1 LAVIARLPVSH
12 RPNWTV
18 ERISARV
25 RVLLAGPALVRAAL
39 CELLEEASDIAV
51 AAEAATGPKAV
62 SLATEIRPDV
72 VLMSVRLAQ
81 RDDGYQAS
89 QLITGNPELSRVQVL
104 MLSYAEPDEDPC
116 AALRAGASGL
126 LTGDTD
132 PAELLRAVRLVA
144 GGGMQLPPDVTRR
157 LVDKFASQPT
167 LQRSTPVQFEELTL
181 REQEVVTLVAR
192 GLTNDEIAE
201 RLVVS
206 PATAKTH
213 VSRSMV
219 KLQVRDRAKLV
230 ALAYQTGFAQPAA
243 DDPGTTHG
251 GSAR

>member
-1 LAVIARLPVSH
+1 
-12 RPNWTV
+12 
-18 ERISARV
+18 
-25 RVLLAGPALVRAAL
+25 VLLAGPALVRAAVR
-39 CELLEEASDIAV
+39 ELLEQARDIAV
-51 AAEAATGPKAV
+51 AAEAATGPTAV
-62 SLATEIRPDV
+62 RLATEVHPDV
-72 VLMSVRLAQ
+72 VLMSVRLA
-81 RDDGYQAS
+81 RLDDGFEAARR
-89 QLITGNPELSRVQVL
+89 ITGDPELSRVQVL
-104 MLSYAEPDEDPC
+104 MLSYAEPDEGLC

-126 LTGDTD
+126 LTGDTE

-144 GGGMQLPPDVTRR
+144 GGGMQIPPDITRR
-157 LVDKFASQPT
+157 LIDKFASQPT
-167 LQRSTPVQFEELTL
+167 LQRSMPVQFEELTV

-230 ALAYQTGFAQPAA
+230 ALAYQTGFAQPSA
-243 DDPGTTHG
+243 DDLGTTAWG
-251 GSAR
+251 GAR